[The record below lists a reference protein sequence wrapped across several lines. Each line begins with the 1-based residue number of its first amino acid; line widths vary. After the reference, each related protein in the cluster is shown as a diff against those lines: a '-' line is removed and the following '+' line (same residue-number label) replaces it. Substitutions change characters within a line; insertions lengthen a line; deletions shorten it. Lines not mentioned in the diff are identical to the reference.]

1 MAHPNEDLLRKGYA
15 AFGEGDL
22 DTVMGLFADDIKWH
36 VPGRNPLAG
45 DYSGKEEVGAFLG
58 RAMELTNGTFRVDVH
73 DVLANDDHGV
83 ALVHSTA
90 ERDGKSL
97 DSNDVHV
104 WHIRDGRATEQ
115 WIHPGDQ
122 YAADDFWS

>member
-73 DVLANDDHGV
+73 DLLANDDHGV
-83 ALVHSTA
+83 ALVHLTA

-122 YAADDFWS
+122 YAADEFWS